1 MNAGKYLAQLIM
13 DKKILHMKTNRKIY
27 RFTSIMAIVIILFSC
42 SQDDWDNF
50 GEVLQ
55 ERSLWEKMQASTE
68 YPEFQEAVI
77 KAGMVEMLNGNDGKK
92 YTLIAPNRL
101 AFDDDTMFVASR
113 LTQEEAK
120 DMVESHIIEGEH
132 LLRVLAEENNETEE
146 DSLIFTT
153 LNNETIVLKGLNNV
167 NGTTLQ
173 TAGDWV
179 ASNGRFYRVFN
190 LLWPVE
196 NWPARF
202 LEQIEE

>member
-1 MNAGKYLAQLIM
+1 
-13 DKKILHMKTNRKIY
+13 MKTNRKIY
-27 RFTSIMAIVIILFSC
+27 RFTLIMAVVIILFSC
-42 SQDDWDNF
+42 SQDDWDSF
-50 GEVLQ
+50 GEVLP

-77 KAGMVEMLNGNDGKK
+77 KAGMVEMLNSNDGKK

-190 LLWPVE
+190 LLWPLE